1 MGSGRIL
8 GGDTMTPKDF
18 YAFHKSIF
26 DTWEHGEIMETW
38 TDLDG
43 NTCIRYDSG
52 AWWHYKTDRKGNII
66 FW

>member
-1 MGSGRIL
+1 
-8 GGDTMTPKDF
+8 MTPKDF

-26 DTWEHGEIMETW
+26 DTWEHGEISETR

-43 NTCIRYDSG
+43 NTCIRYESG